1 MSNQPDQPGGDAP
14 AVRNGAPAN
23 RAPNADGPADP
34 ARAAA
39 DLLADEA
46 QLVARAIDGSEPA
59 ITALL
64 ERFGPQVRHRL
75 IGKIATTWQAVLDLD
90 DVMQVTYLEAFL
102 QIENFKPK
110 GGNGAFLAWLT
121 QVAENNLRDAV
132 RGLERAKRPNPRNQ
146 VHSGPAEDSY
156 VALVELLGVT
166 NSTPSRQAGRGEL
179 RAIIDQVLCE
189 LPPDYEQV
197 IRVMDLDGR
206 PAADAAAEI
215 GRSTGAIHMLR
226 ARAHERLKSLLG
238 NPSRFFSSP
247 G

>member
-1 MSNQPDQPGGDAP
+1 MSLHPKQSHDESSNAGSRRPPVPAPVAPPYPPTPHHETSDQTH
-14 AVRNGAPAN
+14 
-23 RAPNADGPADP
+23 
-34 ARAAA
+34 
-39 DLLADEA
+39 
-46 QLVARAIDGSEPA
+46 LVALAVDGSEPA
-59 ITALL
+59 LTTLL
-64 ERFGPQVRHRL
+64 ETFGPHVRNRL
-75 IGKIATTWQAVLDLD
+75 VGKIAATWQAVLDLD

-102 QIENFKPK
+102 QIESFKPK
-110 GGNGAFLAWLT
+110 GHGSFLAWLT
-121 QVAENNLRDAV
+121 QVAENNLRDAI

-146 VHSGPAEDSY
+146 VHAGSTEESY

-179 RAIIDQVLCE
+179 RAILDQVLCE

-197 IRVMDLDGR
+197 IRVMDLEGR

-215 GRSTGAIHMLR
+215 GRSAGAIHMLR
-226 ARAHERLKSLLG
+226 ARAHERLRSLLG